1 MDQVQLYRLVI
12 GIGALAL
19 GIGGYF
25 VDEQAGTIMVERYV
39 ALTFIFSLWIAS
51 FFSERLRRGIDW
63 VIFASVSA
71 ALAIFCMFLYE
82 KNLDVTSTVS
92 CFAMVFVGCLTI
104 KKPLPL
110 ITWSV
115 TSIVSLSISSLV
127 VKQPEMLPAVFIICV
142 SVIVIGTSSLVYFL
156 GQSMQAREQSD
167 VLSDAIFAQSADG
180 LLCGHISNMSV
191 LRANKSAERLFET
204 DDWSVLVDCVQQS
217 YFAAFRDEQ
226 SRPKLRDI
234 VRSVWSAEIEFRTA
248 KGNLFWGN
256 LALVGLKE
264 HSDLVLVRVTDMSNT
279 KARERELEQARL
291 AAESAT
297 QARTQFLA
305 NMSHEI
311 RTPMNGV
318 IGMTS
323 LLQNTRM
330 DQEQA
335 SYVDT
340 IRSSGESLL
349 VIINEILDFA
359 KIEADEIELEV
370 APFDLEHCITDS
382 IDVVASLA
390 AQKEIELTLDISPED
405 LGYVA
410 GDGSRLRQVLVN
422 LLSNAI
428 KFTERGEVTIKVK
441 VDRNESG
448 SKDVPSEIHFAIIDS
463 GIGIPQHKIDTLF
476 EPFTQAD
483 ASTTRRFGGTGLGL
497 SICKNL
503 IGIMGGEISVASKLD
518 AGSTFSFYINAP
530 WTAAETWHE
539 LPRLQGKKVFGVD
552 DNSTNRR
559 VLQGLLEWFGMSTTL
574 FSHPSDLLDAYKPGS
589 CDLIITDMSMPD
601 MDGEDLL
608 EALRNQ
614 HKELVPVVL
623 LTSLDRGDVDW
634 SQFTQVLRK
643 PIRPTDLFN
652 ALLRSFDQNLAPAST
667 LCADEGITE
676 LTDVAVLVAED
687 NVVNQTVARQI
698 LKKLGLRA
706 DIASD
711 GSEAVKM
718 LCDQTYSIVFMDVQ
732 MPNVDGLE
740 ATQIIRDIEDL
751 VQPYIIA
758 MTANALSDDREAC
771 FAAGMDDFV
780 SKPVSIADIKNA
792 LLRALENNRNDAGKQ
807 IPAISDS

>member
-1 MDQVQLYRLVI
+1 MNQVQLYRLVI
-12 GIGALAL
+12 GFGTLAL
-19 GIGGYF
+19 GIGGF
-25 VDEQAGTIMVERYV
+25 LIDKQDNTVQAERYV
-39 ALTFIFSLWIAS
+39 AIAFISSLWIAT
-51 FFSERLRRGIDW
+51 FFSEFLRRHIDW
-63 VIFASVSA
+63 VVCASASA
-71 ALAIFCMFLYE
+71 ALIIFCIYLYE

-92 CFAMVFVGCLTI
+92 CFAMVFAGCLTI
-104 KKPLPL
+104 RKRIPLV
-110 ITWSV
+110 TWCV
-115 TSIVSLSISSLV
+115 LSIVSLSVASLL
-127 VKQPEMLPAVFIICV
+127 VKQPEMLPFIFIICV
-142 SVIVIGTSSLVYFL
+142 SVIIIGTSALVYFL
-156 GQSMQAREQSD
+156 GQNMLARERSD
-167 VLSDAIFAQSADG
+167 VLSDAVFAQSTDG
-180 LLCGHISNMSV
+180 LLCGRISNLNV

-204 DDWSVLVDCVQQS
+204 DDWSVLVNCIQQS
-217 YFAAFRDEQ
+217 YFNAFKDEAT
-226 SRPKLRDI
+226 RPKLREV
-234 VRSVWSAEIEFRTA
+234 VRSVWSAEMEFRTA

-256 LALVGLKE
+256 LALVELKE
-264 HSDLVLVRVTDMSNT
+264 HSDLILVRVTDISAN
-279 KARERELEQARL
+279 KAREQELEQAKL
-291 AAESAT
+291 AAETAT

-370 APFDLEHCITDS
+370 VPFDLEHCITDS

-390 AQKEIELTLDISPED
+390 AQKDIELTLDISPED
-405 LGYVA
+405 LGYIL

-428 KFTERGEVTIKVK
+428 KFTEQGEVTIKVWI
-441 VDRNESG
+441 DRKTSG
-448 SKDVPSEIHFAIIDS
+448 KKEVASTIHFAIIDS

-503 IGIMGGEISVASKLD
+503 IEIMGGEISVSSKLD
-518 AGSTFSFYINAP
+518 AGSTFSFYISAP
-530 WTAAETWHE
+530 WTAIECWQQ
-539 LPRLQGKKVFGVD
+539 LPRLHGQRVLGVD
-552 DNSTNRR
+552 DNSTNRK
-559 VLQGLLEWFGMSTTL
+559 VLQGLLEWFGMSATL
-574 FSHPSDLLDAYKPGS
+574 FSHPSDLLDAYKPGC

-608 EALRNQ
+608 EALRSQ
-614 HKELVPVVL
+614 HEELVPVVL

-652 ALLRSFDQNLAPAST
+652 ALLRAFDDTAVPASAYSPDESI
-667 LCADEGITE
+667 ADLQDI
-676 LTDVAVLVAED
+676 AVLVAED

-740 ATQIIRDIEDL
+740 ATQIIRGTDDL
-751 VQPYIIA
+751 TQPYIIA
-758 MTANALSDDREAC
+758 MTANALAEDRDAC
-771 FAAGMDDFV
+771 IAAGMNDFV
-780 SKPVSIADIKNA
+780 SKPVSIADVKNA
-792 LLRALENNRNDAGKQ
+792 LLRALERDGVSKMKRS
-807 IPAISDS
+807 PAISEG

>member
-19 GIGGYF
+19 GIGGYLIDAQTGI
-25 VDEQAGTIMVERYV
+25 VMMERYV

-51 FFSERLRRGIDW
+51 FLSESLRRHTDW
-63 VIFASVSA
+63 VICASASA
-71 ALAIFCMFLYE
+71 ALAIFCMFIYE

-92 CFAMVFVGCLTI
+92 SFAMVFVGCLTI
-104 KKPLPL
+104 RKPLPL
-110 ITWSV
+110 VTWSV
-115 TSIVSLSISSLV
+115 TCIISLSIASLIAR
-127 VKQPEMLPAVFIICV
+127 QPEMLPLIFIICL
-142 SVIVIGTSSLVYFL
+142 SVIVIGTSSLVFFL
-156 GQSMQAREQSD
+156 GRSMEARERSD
-167 VLSDAIFAQSADG
+167 VLSDAIFTQSADG
-180 LLCGHISNMSV
+180 LLCGHISNMAV
-191 LRANKSAERLFET
+191 IRANKSAERLFET
-204 DDWSVLVDCVQQS
+204 EDWSVLVDCVQQS
-217 YFAAFRDEQ
+217 YFAAFKEEE

-264 HSDLVLVRVTDMSNT
+264 HSDLVLVRVTDMSAT
-279 KARERELEQARL
+279 KAREQELEQAKL

-323 LLQNTRM
+323 LLQNTRL

-349 VIINEILDFA
+349 IIINEILDFA

-390 AQKEIELTLDISPED
+390 AQKEIELTLDISPDD
-405 LGYVA
+405 LGYLT

-428 KFTERGEVTIKVK
+428 KFTEQGEVTIKVK
-441 VDRNESG
+441 LIRQASG
-448 SKDVPSEIHFAIIDS
+448 SKDVPSQIHFAIIDS

-503 IGIMGGEISVASKLD
+503 INIMGGEISVTSKLD

-530 WTAAETWHE
+530 WTAADTWHE
-539 LPRLQGKKVFGVD
+539 LPRLQDKRVFGVD
-552 DNSTNRR
+552 DNSTNRK

-574 FSHPSDLLDAYKPGS
+574 FSHPSDLLDAYKPGI

-608 EALRNQ
+608 EALSNQ
-614 HKELVPVVL
+614 YEQLVPVVL

-652 ALLRSFDQNLAPAST
+652 ALLRSFGQNSAPVST
-667 LCADEGITE
+667 HSADEGITE

-687 NVVNQTVARQI
+687 NIVNQTVARQI
-698 LKKLGLRA
+698 LKKLGIRA

-740 ATQIIRDIEDL
+740 ATQIIRGTEDL

-758 MTANALSDDREAC
+758 MTANALSEDRDSC

-780 SKPVSIADIKNA
+780 SKPVSIADVKSA
-792 LLRALENNRNDAGKQ
+792 LLRALESNRNRAGKQ
-807 IPAISDS
+807 VSAISDS

>member
-1 MDQVQLYRLVI
+1 MNQVQLYRLVI
-12 GIGALAL
+12 GCGTLALAL
-19 GIGGYF
+19 GGFLI
-25 VDEQAGTIMVERYV
+25 DQQANHIMLERYV
-39 ALTFIFSLWIAS
+39 AITFIASLWTAT
-51 FFSERLRRGIDW
+51 FFSARLRHHIDW
-63 VIFASVSA
+63 VVCASASA
-71 ALAIFCMFLYE
+71 ALIIFCMFLYD
-82 KNLDVTSTVS
+82 KSLDVTSTVS
-92 CFAMVFVGCLTI
+92 SFAMVFVGCLTI
-104 KKPLPL
+104 RARLPL
-110 ITWSV
+110 VAWSV
-115 TSIVSLSISSLV
+115 VSIVSLSTASLLV
-127 VKQPEMLPAVFIICV
+127 EQPDMLPVIFIICV
-142 SVIVIGTSSLVYFL
+142 SVIVIGTSALVYFL
-156 GQSMQAREQSD
+156 GQSMRAREQSD
-167 VLSDAIFAQSADG
+167 VLSDAVFAQSTDA
-180 LLCGHISNMSV
+180 LLCGHISNLKV

-204 DDWSVLVDCVQQS
+204 QDWSVLVNCIQQS
-217 YFAAFRDEQ
+217 YFTAFKDEAT
-226 SRPKLRDI
+226 RPRLRAV
-234 VRSVWSAEIEFRTA
+234 VRSVWSAEMEFRTA
-248 KGNLFWGN
+248 RGNLFWGN

-264 HSDLVLVRVTDMSNT
+264 HSDLILVRVTDMRAT
-279 KARERELEQARL
+279 KAREQELEQARL

-323 LLQNTRM
+323 LLQNTRL

-370 APFDLEHCITDS
+370 VPFDLEHCITDS
-382 IDVVASLA
+382 IDVVAALA
-390 AQKEIELTLDISPED
+390 AKKDIELTLDILPQD
-405 LGYVA
+405 LGYIS

-428 KFTERGEVTIKVK
+428 KFTEHGEVTIKVE
-441 VDRNESG
+441 VHREAIG
-448 SKDVPSEIHFAIIDS
+448 EKDVPSRIHFAISDS

-503 IGIMGGEISVASKLD
+503 IEIMGGEISVTSKLD
-518 AGSTFSFYINAP
+518 AGSTFSFYIHAP
-530 WTAAETWHE
+530 WTAVESWQE
-539 LPRLQGKKVFGVD
+539 LPRLHGKKVLGVD
-552 DNSTNRR
+552 DNSTNRK
-559 VLQGLLEWFGMSTTL
+559 VLQGLLEWFGMSATL
-574 FSHPSDLLDAYKPGS
+574 FSHPSDLLDAYKPGC
-589 CDLIITDMSMPD
+589 CDLVITDMSMPD

-608 EALRNQ
+608 EALHSQ
-614 HKELVPVVL
+614 HDELVPVVL

-652 ALLRSFDQNLAPAST
+652 ALLRAFDHTTAPVSHYS
-667 LCADEGITE
+667 ADERIAE
-676 LTDVAVLVAED
+676 LQDIAVLVAED

-718 LCDQTYSIVFMDVQ
+718 LCDRTYEIVLMDVQ
-732 MPNVDGLE
+732 MPNIDGLE
-740 ATQIIRDIEDL
+740 ATQIIRGTEDL
-751 VQPYIIA
+751 AQPYIIA
-758 MTANALSDDREAC
+758 MTANALAQDRESC
-771 FAAGMDDFV
+771 LAAGMDDFI
-780 SKPVSIADIKNA
+780 SKPVSIADVKSA
-792 LLRALENNRNDAGKQ
+792 LLRALENDRGRTVDTGTEIFQ
-807 IPAISDS
+807 G

>member
-1 MDQVQLYRLVI
+1 MDQVKLYRLVI

-25 VDEQAGTIMVERYV
+25 VDEQTGRIAVERYV
-39 ALTFIFSLWIAS
+39 ALSFIFSLWIAS
-51 FFSERLRRGIDW
+51 FFSEWLRRGVDW
-63 VIFASVSA
+63 VICASASA
-71 ALAIFCMFLYE
+71 AVAIFCIFLYE
-82 KNLDVTSTVS
+82 QNLDVTSTVS

-104 KKPLPL
+104 KKPVPL
-110 ITWSV
+110 VTWTV
-115 TSIVSLSISSLV
+115 VSIVSLSIASLM
-127 VKQPEMLPAVFIICV
+127 VKQPEMLPSIFITCV
-142 SVIVIGTSSLVYFL
+142 STIIIGTSSLVYFL

-167 VLSDAIFAQSADG
+167 VLSDAIFTQSADG
-180 LLCGHISNMSV
+180 LLCGHISNLDV
-191 LRANKSAERLFET
+191 IRANKSAERLFET
-204 DDWSVLVDCVQQS
+204 EDWSVLVDCIQQS
-217 YFAAFRDEQ
+217 YFAAFKDEA
-226 SRPKLRDI
+226 SRPKLRDV

-264 HSDLVLVRVTDMSNT
+264 HSDLVLVRVTDMSAT
-279 KARERELEQARL
+279 KAREQELEQARL

-323 LLQNTRM
+323 LLQNTRI

-349 VIINEILDFA
+349 IIINEILDFA
-359 KIEADEIELEV
+359 KIEADEVELEV

-390 AQKEIELTLDISPED
+390 AQKGIELTLDISPED
-405 LGYVA
+405 LGYIA

-428 KFTERGEVTIKVK
+428 KFTEQGEVTIKVK
-441 VDRNESG
+441 VARNASG
-448 SKDVPSEIHFAIIDS
+448 SKDVPSQIHFEIIDS

-503 IGIMGGEISVASKLD
+503 INIMGGEISVTSKLD

-552 DNSTNRR
+552 DNSTNRK
-559 VLQGLLEWFGMSTTL
+559 VLQGLLEWFGMSATL

-589 CDLIITDMSMPD
+589 CDIIITDMSMPD

-614 HKELVPVVL
+614 HETLVPVVL

-652 ALLRSFDQNLAPAST
+652 ALLRSFDQNSAPANT
-667 LCADEGITE
+667 YCADEGISE
-676 LTDVAVLVAED
+676 LADVAVLVAED

-740 ATQIIRDIEDL
+740 ATQIIRGTEDL

-758 MTANALSDDREAC
+758 MTANALSEDREAC

-780 SKPVSIADIKNA
+780 SKPVSITDVKNV
-792 LLRALENNRNDAGKQ
+792 LLRALENNRDDAGKQ